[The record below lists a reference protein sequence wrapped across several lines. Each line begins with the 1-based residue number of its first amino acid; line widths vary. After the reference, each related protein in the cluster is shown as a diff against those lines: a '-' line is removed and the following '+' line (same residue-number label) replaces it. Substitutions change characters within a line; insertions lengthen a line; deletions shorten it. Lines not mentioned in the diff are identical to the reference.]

1 MSAAQ
6 NLARL
11 FPTSVRVALK
21 KYCPTLIETLAIAF
35 DSASLTM
42 RKRAGRR
49 APNNKQAHRL
59 FEQLRAGFSH
69 NAEELESLKLAAP
82 HQPKAAAS
90 AAWYLARWQVQ
101 NGDYGKALGN
111 IMLATAANPK
121 LCTHFHV
128 QILTVECLLQL
139 GRPGDAKQWLKW
151 ASKWRPFQFNTDL
164 DLTAANISYAIA
176 SSTGDP
182 MAADSE
188 RLALLNRAYTKAG
201 FSKIEKIDG
210 SAPLSLDNIT
220 VSHPR
225 PVDAPAKL
233 SVLVPAYNCAR
244 TLPIALTSILNQT
257 WHNLEVIVVD
267 DRGPDE
273 TWRVIQEF
281 AQRDSR
287 IVPVRHEVNGGAYS
301 ARNTALAHATGEF
314 VTVHDADDWSHP
326 EKLAAQMQHAMSNP
340 YGISTTTGVRVSYDL
355 RFRPSTGAAAM
366 LMQNLS
372 SLLLR
377 REMLIEL
384 GGWDRT
390 RVAADS
396 ELYERI
402 KAKHNLK
409 TNVLF
414 QSTPLT
420 LILLEQTSLTQT
432 STTGLATLYY
442 GARRQYKEAYRF
454 WHASERARQEPDF
467 RMTDTR
473 RFPAPRIVLGRK
485 EPITD
490 IDVVIIDDY
499 ANTVPSFEGDKALWN
514 ALAEAGRRVGIVHW
528 PTFKTATANVALPIR
543 AAIAAGLVEN
553 IVPGETVRCKS
564 VVVMKAELLDEPP
577 SPLPSISSAGVY
589 VVSGHEL
596 QPEQIA
602 EAERCLGGSPRI
614 VGTDDLKLVLD
625 L

>member
-1 MSAAQ
+1 MSVAQ

-11 FPTSVRVALK
+11 FPTSMRVILK
-21 KYCPTLIETLAIAF
+21 KRYPALIETLAIGL
-35 DSASLTM
+35 DSAPSAM
-42 RKRAGRR
+42 RERFASG
-49 APNNKQAHRL
+49 PSTNKQAHRL

-69 NAEELESLKLAAP
+69 NAEELENLKLATP
-82 HQPKAAAS
+82 HWPKAGAS

-101 NGDYGKALGN
+101 NGDYAKALGN

-139 GRPGDAKQWLKW
+139 DRPGDARKWLRW

-164 DLTAANISYAIA
+164 NLTAANISYAIA
-176 SSTGDP
+176 AKAGTP
-182 MAADSE
+182 MAADAE
-188 RLALLNRAYTKAG
+188 RLALLNRAFTKVG
-201 FSKIEKIDG
+201 FSRIEKIDE
-210 SAPLSLDNIT
+210 SAPLSLGNIT
-220 VSHPR
+220 VTQPR
-225 PVDAPAKL
+225 PVDASAKL

-244 TLPIALTSILNQT
+244 TLPLALTSILNQT
-257 WHNLEVIVVD
+257 WHNLEVVVVD
-267 DRGPDE
+267 DCSPDE
-273 TWRVIQEF
+273 TWRTIQEF

-287 IVPVRHEVNGGAYS
+287 IVPVRHETNGGAYA

-326 EKLAAQMQHAMSNP
+326 EKFAAQMQHAMANP
-340 YGISTTTGVRVSYDL
+340 GGISTTTGVRVSYDL
-355 RFRPSTGAAAM
+355 RFRTSTGAAAM

-372 SLLLR
+372 SLMVR
-377 REMLIEL
+377 RDMLVDL

-402 KAKHNLK
+402 RAKYGLK

-414 QSTPLT
+414 QGTPLT
-420 LILLEQTSLTQT
+420 LILLEQTSLTQV

-454 WHASERARQEPDF
+454 WHASERARPKPDF
-467 RMTDTR
+467 RIADGR

-490 IDVVIIDDY
+490 IDVLIIDDF
-499 ANTVPSFEGDKALWN
+499 ANTIPSFERDKALWD
-514 ALAEAGRRVGIVHW
+514 ALAAAGRRIGIVHW

-543 AAIAAGLVEN
+543 DAIASGLVEN
-553 IVPGETVRCKS
+553 IVPGETVRCRS

-577 SPLPSISSAGVY
+577 SPLPAISGEDVY
-589 VVSGHEL
+589 VVSDTDLLPGQMAAAEL
-596 QPEQIA
+596 
-602 EAERCLGGSPRI
+602 RLGGLPRS
-614 VGTDDLKLVLD
+614 VKAEDLNRALNI
-625 L
+625 